1 MFSQLNKI
9 HVLYDVCMFLSQRL
23 VKACGEVKA
32 APTEKEEIEFLC
44 TVCAKIK
51 TDPYL
56 VNFFLEVNLCF
67 LSSQQQ
73 TNRQADRQVDRS
85 TD

>member
-1 MFSQLNKI
+1 MSLFKR
-9 HVLYDVCMFLSQRL
+9 M
-23 VKACGEVKA
+23 VKACGETRA

-56 VNFFLEVNLCF
+56 VNFFIEVSFMCVFVISKILR
-67 LSSQQQ
+67 
-73 TNRQADRQVDRS
+73 NRIKKNYSIKDE
-85 TD
+85 

>member
-1 MFSQLNKI
+1 M
-9 HVLYDVCMFLSQRL
+9 

-73 TNRQADRQVDRS
+73 TNRQSDRQVDRS
-85 TD
+85 AD

>member
-1 MFSQLNKI
+1 MISLNVVPESESNVHEI
-9 HVLYDVCMFLSQRL
+9 VLFVPWQRL
-23 VKACGEVKA
+23 VKACGETKA

-56 VNFFLEVNLCF
+56 VNFFIEVISHSF
-67 LSSQQQ
+67 LLLLQF
-73 TNRQADRQVDRS
+73 
-85 TD
+85 